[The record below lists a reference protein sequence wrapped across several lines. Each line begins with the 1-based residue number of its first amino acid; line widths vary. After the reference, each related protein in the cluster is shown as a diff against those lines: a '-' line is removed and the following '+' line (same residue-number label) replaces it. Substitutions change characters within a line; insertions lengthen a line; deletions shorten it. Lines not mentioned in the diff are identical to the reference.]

1 MALVGTLVDTRTV
14 AAAATA
20 SGTFTHG
27 IGLAPHIVF
36 AVPVYAT
43 GSLSTTFPYFAAQ
56 MDSASVTFFN
66 RGTVA
71 ETFSVHAIRLH
82 TIIQ

>member
-20 SGTFTHG
+20 SGTFAHG
-27 IGLAPHIVF
+27 LGGTPHFVW
-36 AVPVYAT
+36 AVAVYAT
-43 GSLSTTFPYFAAQ
+43 AELRTSIPYFAAQ

-66 RGTVA
+66 RGAVA
-71 ETFSVHAIRLH
+71 ETFSVYSMRLH
-82 TIIQ
+82 SIIQ